1 MYSNEL
7 ICNIL
12 NFIEININKKISIE
26 EISLKFF
33 YNRYYVMKLFKK
45 ELNIS
50 LISYVNNL
58 RIYNSIKCI
67 QTSNDSFTK
76 IALLNGFYSLEYFSE
91 IFSLIM
97 GVSPRVFRT
106 YINNRLLV
114 SDDELNTISTNWIKL
129 QTLINKINKYQ
140 KNKKPLVA
148 PVLKYSIFK

>member
-26 EISLKFF
+26 EISIRFF
-33 YNRYYVMKLFKK
+33 YNRYYIMKLFKK

-50 LISYVNNL
+50 LVSYVNNL
-58 RIYNSIKCI
+58 RIYNSIKSI
-67 QTSNDSFTK
+67 QYSNDSFTK

-97 GVSPRVFRT
+97 GVSPRVFRNYT
-106 YINNRLLV
+106 NNRLLI
-114 SDDELNTISTNWIKL
+114 SNKELIIISTNWIKL
-129 QTLINKINKYQ
+129 QSLIDRINKYK
-140 KNKKPLVA
+140 KNKKPLKV